1 MTNTTMS
8 FVSTPPLAQP
18 PQTAAPPIA
27 NDAFYPDVSLE
38 HARDTMR
45 LDGSVTDA
53 RLRHELLAAIASV
66 NDELRTARTAWRD
79 AGFARL
85 ADVPADQLDGES
97 VLLQH
102 YRRAVYCLAKAT
114 LIERYRDYD
123 TTGDGARRADDLEPQ
138 SDELRRDARWAIS
151 DIVAR
156 PRVTVELI

>member
-1 MTNTTMS
+1 MS

-53 RLRHELLAAIASV
+53 RLRHEMLAAIASV

-151 DIVAR
+151 DIVGR

>member
-1 MTNTTMS
+1 MT
-8 FVSTPPLAQP
+8 FVSTPPLSRVPAE
-18 PQTAAPPIA
+18 TESAKPIK
-27 NDAFYPDVSLE
+27 NDPFYPDVSLE

-66 NDELRTARTAWRD
+66 NDELRSARAAWRD
-79 AGFARL
+79 AGIVRL
-85 ADVPADQLDGES
+85 ADVPADRLDDES

-123 TTGDGARRADDLEPQ
+123 TTADGARRADELEPQ
-138 SDELRRDARWAIS
+138 GDELRRDARWAIS
-151 DIVAR
+151 DIVDQ

>member
-1 MTNTTMS
+1 MS
-8 FVSTPPLAQP
+8 FVSTPPLSQP
-18 PQTAAPPIA
+18 SETPAPPIT

-45 LDGSVTDA
+45 LDGTVTDA
-53 RLRHELLAAIASV
+53 RLRHELLAATASV
-66 NDELRTARTAWRD
+66 NDELRAARSAWRE
-79 AGFARL
+79 AGITRL
-85 ADVPADQLDGES
+85 ADVPADQLDGET

-123 TTGDGARRADDLEPQ
+123 TTADGARRADELEPQ
-138 SDELRRDARWAIS
+138 SDELRRDARWAIN
-151 DIVAR
+151 DIVGR

>member
-1 MTNTTMS
+1 MS

-18 PQTAAPPIA
+18 PHTAAPPIA

-53 RLRHELLAAIASV
+53 RLRHEMLAAIASV

-151 DIVAR
+151 DIVGR

>member
-1 MTNTTMS
+1 MS

-18 PQTAAPPIA
+18 PHTAAPPIA

-151 DIVAR
+151 DIVGR

>member
-1 MTNTTMS
+1 MS
-8 FVSTPPLAQP
+8 FVSTPPLSQP
-18 PQTAAPPIA
+18 SETPAPPIT

-45 LDGSVTDA
+45 LDGTVTDA

-66 NDELRTARTAWRD
+66 NDELRAARSAWRE
-79 AGFARL
+79 AGITRL

-123 TTGDGARRADDLEPQ
+123 TTGDGARRADELEPQ

-151 DIVAR
+151 DIVGR

>member
-1 MTNTTMS
+1 MS

>member
-1 MTNTTMS
+1 MS
-8 FVSTPPLAQP
+8 FVSPPPLAQP
-18 PQTAAPPIA
+18 PHTAAPPIA

-123 TTGDGARRADDLEPQ
+123 TTGDGARRADELEPQ

-151 DIVAR
+151 DIVGR

>member
-1 MTNTTMS
+1 MS

-151 DIVAR
+151 DIVGR

>member
-1 MTNTTMS
+1 MS
-8 FVSTPPLAQP
+8 FVSTPPLPRAP
-18 PQTAAPPIA
+18 AEAAPAKPIK
-27 NDAFYPDVSLE
+27 NDPFYPDVSLE

-66 NDELRTARTAWRD
+66 NNELRSARATWRD
-79 AGFARL
+79 ASIVRL
-85 ADVPADQLDGES
+85 ADVPADQLDDES
-97 VLLQH
+97 VLVQH

-123 TTGDGARRADDLEPQ
+123 TTGDGARRADELEPQ
-138 SDELRRDARWAIS
+138 GDELRRDARWAIS
-151 DIVAR
+151 DIVGR

>member
-1 MTNTTMS
+1 MS
-8 FVSTPPLAQP
+8 FVSTPPLSRPLDTPAR
-18 PQTAAPPIA
+18 PIT
-27 NDAFYPDVSLE
+27 NDAFYPDVSLA

-45 LDGSVTDA
+45 LDGTVTDA

-66 NDELRTARTAWRD
+66 NDELRGTRAAWRD
-79 AGFARL
+79 AEIARL

-123 TTGDGARRADDLEPQ
+123 TTGDGARRADELEPQ

-151 DIVAR
+151 DIVGQ

>member
-1 MTNTTMS
+1 MS
-8 FVSTPPLAQP
+8 FVSTPPLSRQP
-18 PQTAAPPIA
+18 ETPARPIT

-45 LDGSVTDA
+45 LDGSITDA

-66 NDELRTARTAWRD
+66 NDALRTARAAWSD
-79 AGFARL
+79 AGIVRL

-97 VLLQH
+97 VRLQN

-123 TTGDGARRADDLEPQ
+123 TTGDGARRADELEPQ
-138 SDELRRDARWAIS
+138 GDELRRDASWAIS
-151 DIVAR
+151 DIVGR

>member
-1 MTNTTMS
+1 MS

-18 PQTAAPPIA
+18 PHTAAPPIA

-53 RLRHELLAAIASV
+53 RLRHEMLAAIASV
-66 NDELRTARTAWRD
+66 NDELRTAWRD

-151 DIVAR
+151 DIVGR

>member
-1 MTNTTMS
+1 MS

-18 PQTAAPPIA
+18 PHTAAPPIA

-123 TTGDGARRADDLEPQ
+123 TTADGARRADDLEPQ

-151 DIVAR
+151 DIVGR